1 MFTICCWYCCCFEP
15 DENWCSLRL
24 SRQICKGD
32 RKETKYQNGWENTVE
47 KVQTE
52 SIYTPIKGMC
62 ECKEKMEKEKK
73 TCDSMRC
80 FYSIFSFIYDK
91 IECESKRKSGAR
103 PYISSDILII
113 EQASNKYSAH
123 WMTTQK
129 GVIVFSAN
137 VWKCWVFYGMAGGR
151 EREKKVCLLVF
162 LFPCCCSYYWRK
174 QKILTIKWCATRC
187 CECDKI
193 LLWMF
198 ANCFIFSRQCKAAK
212 YFLKWNLS

>member
-1 MFTICCWYCCCFEP
+1 MFTASLSSNMQRGQKRNEIPKRVGKYRRESS
-15 DENWCSLRL
+15 NWIYLYSYQRHV
-24 SRQICKGD
+24 RMQRKNGKG
-32 RKETKYQNGWENTVE
+32 E
-47 KVQTE
+47 
-52 SIYTPIKGMC
+52 
-62 ECKEKMEKEKK
+62 K

-151 EREKKVCLLVF
+151 EREKSLFTCFPFSVLLLLLLAQTKNIDNKMVR
-162 LFPCCCSYYWRK
+162 Y
-174 QKILTIKWCATRC
+174 AM
-187 CECDKI
+187 
-193 LLWMF
+193 LWM
-198 ANCFIFSRQCKAAK
+198 R
-212 YFLKWNLS
+212 